1 MQTIWKTALKVADEQ
16 EIEVPS
22 GAEFLT
28 ARDQKEEV
36 CIWFRCD
43 PDAPKVNRRISI
55 RGTGHSAPSSEDGRY
70 LGTAFL
76 LGGSLVFHVFENT
89 SKRTH

>member
-1 MQTIWKTALKVADEQ
+1 MQTIWKTVLEVTDEQ

-28 ARDQKEEV
+28 ARDQMEAICV
-36 CIWFRCD
+36 WFRCD
-43 PDAPKVNRRISI
+43 PDKPKSKRQISI
-55 RGTGHSAPSSEDGRY
+55 RGTGHKAPARDESRY

-76 LGGSLVFHVFENT
+76 HGGQLVFHVFE
-89 SKRTH
+89 HA